1 VSVPITKTKSN
12 QFAAQLHF
20 SEMSE
25 QERMEILERF
35 AGLVLESALARLL
48 LELSEPEQAKLDLYL
63 DAHQGSDDLVEY
75 LLNTYPIFKDFLEEE
90 MEVLQEEAI
99 AITS

>member
-1 VSVPITKTKSN
+1 MPVSTHSQRTD

-20 SEMSE
+20 SAMSDE
-25 QERMEILERF
+25 EKQEVLERF

-48 LELSEPEQAKLDLYL
+48 LELTDAEQAKLDLYL
-63 DAHQGSDDLVEY
+63 DTHEGSEDLIEY
-75 LLNTYPIFKDFLEEE
+75 LLSTYPIFKDFLEEE

-99 AITS
+99 AITA